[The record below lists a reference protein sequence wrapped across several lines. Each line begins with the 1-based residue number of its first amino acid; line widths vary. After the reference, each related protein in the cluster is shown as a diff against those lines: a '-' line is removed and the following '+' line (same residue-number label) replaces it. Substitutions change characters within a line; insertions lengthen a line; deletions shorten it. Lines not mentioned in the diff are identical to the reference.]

1 MSIPVL
7 SARDKEIEFALDKN
21 IAIVKDDD
29 DQLFIRASHVPS
41 QSWVEVPIQT
51 SEEEK
56 EVDGLSPKDLVYAAY
71 LSIYNKEKVLV
82 HPENQVIIKKLEE
95 VLKIM

>member
-29 DQLFIRASHVPS
+29 DQLFIRVSHVPS

-95 VLKIM
+95 VLNIM

>member
-21 IAIVKDDD
+21 IAIVNDD

-95 VLKIM
+95 VLNIM